1 MWLHHEMM
9 LEHDLKPWLEHV
21 IAREV
26 NVDHQFTII
35 WSRITPIASPALT
48 RYVIQYDRS
57 YISKHS

>member
-1 MWLHHEMM
+1 LHHEMM

-35 WSRITPIASPALT
+35 WSRIMSI
-48 RYVIQYDRS
+48 
-57 YISKHS
+57 